1 MKKDDNP
8 TRQDH
13 SGPDPTVSSS
23 RGTGPDR
30 RQRAEEALKKSEAKL
45 RDALDAAP
53 FPVAIVDLRDDNI
66 EFWSLSAQN
75 LFGHTA
81 PTAAEWYQI
90 AYPDPAYRQEVINR
104 WKPFLETARSSGQ
117 VVNTGEYQV
126 TCSNGSVCICELYAA
141 FLNENLIVTFN
152 DVTGRK
158 RAEDA
163 LRKSEEKFR
172 DLVED
177 INDIFFTLDK
187 EGRFTYISPAV
198 QAVLGY
204 SPEEFM
210 ARPLGKYIYPE
221 DRPSLIAAF
230 HNVLSGAQ
238 RPNEYRVFKKSGEI
252 CWIRSSSKPIVVNGV
267 LTGIKGIAT
276 DITEQKL
283 AQESL
288 RQSEETHRALVQGM
302 PDIVMRF
309 DRAGRHLF
317 VSDNVH
323 GMSDLRA
330 AQFIGKTHRELG
342 FPETLCQSWEEA
354 IQRLFDGGAAFET
367 EFTLEGKKGLIIF
380 NSRLV
385 PEYDGQGLVTS
396 VLSISRDITAHKQA
410 ETEKIK
416 LEGQLQQAQK
426 MESVGR
432 LAGGVAH
439 DFNNMLGIILGHA
452 ELAMDRMDPAQPLFA
467 DLMEIRKAAERSAN
481 LTQQLLAFA
490 RKQTVSPKI
499 IDLNETVEG
508 MLKML
513 RRLIG
518 EDIDLAWLPGAGMW
532 PIKMDVSQI
541 DQIMVNLCVNA
552 RDAITDVGR
561 ITIETGNRRLDEA
574 FCANQEGLAPG
585 EYALLSVSDNGCG
598 MGKDILDKL
607 FEPFFTTKEIGKGT
621 GLGLATVFG
630 IIKQNNGFIN
640 VYSELN
646 HGTTFNIYLPRYVGK
661 TRQMQAEA
669 MAAPIAQGHETI
681 LIAEDDSAILE
692 ITTIMLEQQ
701 GYRVLSANTP
711 GEAIR
716 LAREYADQIH
726 LLVTD
731 VVMPEMN
738 GRDLAKNLLSLYPRM
753 KRLFMSGY
761 TADVIAHH
769 GVLDPGVYFIQ
780 KPFRKKDLA
789 AKVREAL
796 DSE

>member
-1 MKKDDNP
+1 MVP
-8 TRQDH
+8 YAFASFTL
-13 SGPDPTVSSS
+13 
-23 RGTGPDR
+23 R
-30 RQRAEEALKKSEAKL
+30 R
-45 RDALDAAP
+45 
-53 FPVAIVDLRDDNI
+53 
-66 EFWSLSAQN
+66 
-75 LFGHTA
+75 
-81 PTAAEWYQI
+81 
-90 AYPDPAYRQEVINR
+90 
-104 WKPFLETARSSGQ
+104 
-117 VVNTGEYQV
+117 
-126 TCSNGSVCICELYAA
+126 
-141 FLNENLIVTFN
+141 
-152 DVTGRK
+152 
-158 RAEDA
+158 
-163 LRKSEEKFR
+163 SEEKFR

-177 INDIFFTLDK
+177 INDIIFTLDK

-198 QAVLGY
+198 QAVFGY

-267 LTGIKGIAT
+267 LNGIKGIAT

-380 NSRLV
+380 NGRLV
-385 PEYDGQGLVTS
+385 PEYDAQGLVTS
-396 VLSISRDITAHKQA
+396 VLSISRDITAHRKTEQEYRTLFNEMLDGFALHEIICDKNGRPVDYRFLAINPAFGRMTGLLA
-410 ETEKIK
+410 EDIVGRTVLEALPGTEPQWIETYGKVALAGEPAVFEDYSAQMKKHFAVTAFRPAPNQFACIFTDITDRKWAEAEKIK

-439 DFNNMLGIILGHA
+439 DFNNMLGIILGRA

-499 IDLNETVEG
+499 VDLNETVEG

-541 DQIMVNLCVNA
+541 DQIMANLCVNA

-574 FCANQEGLAPG
+574 FCANQVGLAPG
-585 EYALLSVSDNGCG
+585 EYVLLSVNDNGCG

-661 TRQMQAEA
+661 TRQMQTEA
-669 MAAPIAQGHETI
+669 LAAPIAQGHETI

-692 ITTIMLEQQ
+692 ITATMLEQQ

-738 GRDLAKNLLSLYPRM
+738 GRDLAKNLLSLYPPM

>member
-1 MKKDDNP
+1 MVP
-8 TRQDH
+8 YAFASFTL
-13 SGPDPTVSSS
+13 
-23 RGTGPDR
+23 R
-30 RQRAEEALKKSEAKL
+30 R
-45 RDALDAAP
+45 
-53 FPVAIVDLRDDNI
+53 
-66 EFWSLSAQN
+66 
-75 LFGHTA
+75 
-81 PTAAEWYQI
+81 
-90 AYPDPAYRQEVINR
+90 
-104 WKPFLETARSSGQ
+104 
-117 VVNTGEYQV
+117 
-126 TCSNGSVCICELYAA
+126 
-141 FLNENLIVTFN
+141 
-152 DVTGRK
+152 
-158 RAEDA
+158 
-163 LRKSEEKFR
+163 SEEKFR

-177 INDIFFTLDK
+177 INDIIFTLDK

-198 QAVLGY
+198 QAVFGY

-267 LTGIKGIAT
+267 LNGIKGIAT

-380 NSRLV
+380 NGRLV
-385 PEYDGQGLVTS
+385 PEYDAQGLVTS
-396 VLSISRDITAHKQA
+396 VLSISRDITAHRKTEQEYRTLFNEMLDGFALHEIICDKNGRPVDYRFLAINPAFGRMTGLLA
-410 ETEKIK
+410 EDIVGRTVLEALPGTEPQWIETYGKVALAGEPAVFEDYSAQMKKHFAVTAFRPAPNQFACIFTDITDRKWAEAEKIK

-439 DFNNMLGIILGHA
+439 DFNNMLGIILGRA

-499 IDLNETVEG
+499 VDLNETVEG

-541 DQIMVNLCVNA
+541 DQIMANLCVNA

-574 FCANQEGLAPG
+574 FCANQVGLAPG
-585 EYALLSVSDNGCG
+585 EYVLLSVNDNGCG

-669 MAAPIAQGHETI
+669 LAAPIAQGHETI

-692 ITTIMLEQQ
+692 ITTMMLEQQ

-738 GRDLAKNLLSLYPRM
+738 GRDLAKNLLSLYPPM